1 MKSLKTVQV
10 LFKIAKV
17 ISQIVFVC
25 CVVGFCLCVVGIVSL
40 ALGAPVLKL
49 GGVTIESFLAD
60 HTGLS
65 NGTLYASLAAGAIV
79 CIGMGVT
86 AKFAVRYFKREQ
98 ADGTPFT
105 QDGAKELQRIGIL
118 SICLPLGA
126 QILAQI
132 LHEILAAVLPDV
144 GPLDMDFVGSVSLGI
159 MLIVTAQICRYGA
172 DLATAKEKPA
182 AVEEPAV
189 MEAPAAT
196 EETEV

>member
-1 MKSLKTVQV
+1 MQSLKTVQV

-17 ISQIVFVC
+17 ISQIVYIC
-25 CVVGFCLCVVGIVSL
+25 CIVGFCLCVVGVISL

-79 CIGMGVT
+79 CVGMGVT
-86 AKFAVRYFKREQ
+86 AKFAVRYFTREQ

-105 QDGAKELQRIGIL
+105 VDGARELQRLGIL

-126 QILAQI
+126 NILAQI
-132 LHEILAAVLPDV
+132 VHAALERVLPDV
-144 GPLDMDFVGSVSLGI
+144 GPLDMDFVGSVSLGV
-159 MLIVTAQICRYGA
+159 MLIVTAQICKYGA
-172 DLATAKEKPA
+172 ALLEEKA
-182 AVEEPAV
+182 EPAQ
-189 MEAPAAT
+189 ENA
-196 EETEV
+196 